1 MDLDAARGFLRT
13 SHRAVLVTCRADG
26 GLQTSPV
33 AAAVDDA
40 GRVVVST
47 RADSAK
53 ARNLRRDPR
62 AALCCVTDAWFGSWV
77 QVEGTAEVIDGPA
90 ALPLLEDYYRRVAG
104 EHPDWEDYRAAMVA
118 EERVLLR
125 ITLERV
131 AGVLAG

>member
-1 MDLDAARGFLRT
+1 
-13 SHRAVLVTCRADG
+13 
-26 GLQTSPV
+26 
-33 AAAVDDA
+33 
-40 GRVVVST
+40 
-47 RADSAK
+47 
-53 ARNLRRDPR
+53 
-62 AALCCVTDAWFGSWV
+62 VTDAWFGSWV